1 MTATFTTT
9 GTLTDDKTL
18 TLDTPAPQGVGRV
31 RVTVETIAEPQPLN
45 LVEFFD
51 DLREEQQAR
60 GHVPRTREE
69 IDAAMREERAGWD
82 HRP

>member
-1 MTATFTTT
+1 
-9 GTLTDDKTL
+9 
-18 TLDTPAPQGVGRV
+18 
-31 RVTVETIAEPQPLN
+31 VEPVAEPPPLN
-45 LVEFFD
+45 LTEFFD
-51 DLREEQQAR
+51 QLRQEQQAR

>member
-9 GTLTDDKTL
+9 GTIADGKIV
-18 TLDTPAPQGVGRV
+18 TLDTTAPVGVGRV
-31 RVTVETIAEPQPLN
+31 RVTVEPVIEPPPLN
-45 LVEFFD
+45 LTGFFD
-51 DLREEQQAR
+51 QLRQEQQAR
-60 GHVPRTREE
+60 GHVSRTREE

>member
-9 GTLTDDKTL
+9 GTLTDGKTL
-18 TLDTPAPQGVGRV
+18 TLDTPAPQGTGRV
-31 RVTVETIAEPQPLN
+31 RVTVEPVAEPPALN
-45 LVEFFD
+45 LLDFFEE
-51 DLREEQQAR
+51 LRKEQQAR